1 MGYGMRSIRAVKNC
15 IKEIGKP
22 MKPMTKWERV
32 EAALHGAEV
41 DRVPIS
47 LWKHYHLQDR
57 APGRLAEVTLALHRQ
72 FDTDL
77 IKLTPSGLYP
87 IQDWGATIQ
96 FGRDD
101 DFLPLAVQ
109 PVVAS
114 AEKWETLPTL
124 DVNKGAL
131 RRELETIHHVADGLQ
146 GSAPFM
152 MTLFSPLT
160 IAYKLCGHID
170 PGDLLVGYMRWSPR
184 QLHAGLTVIRDVVI
198 GYARACLEA
207 GAPGFFYATQ
217 MATTDVMTREQFK
230 EFGVAYDLP
239 VLESLA
245 GRSRVTMLHVC
256 RKNLM
261 FDLVAGYPV
270 DLINWAA
277 HTSGTS
283 LTQARQMTHTAL
295 AGGLSLETLLNGTEE
310 EVVAQARNAIAE
322 AGRLGFLLAPDCV
335 IRGPSPDANLL
346 AARRA
351 VEETIAS

>member
-1 MGYGMRSIRAVKNC
+1 
-15 IKEIGKP
+15 
-22 MKPMTKWERV
+22 MKPMTNWERV
-32 EAALHGAEV
+32 EAAIHGAEV

-57 APGRLAEVTLALHRQ
+57 APGQLAEVTLALHRQ

-109 PVVAS
+109 PVVA
-114 AEKWETLPTL
+114 AAREWETLPRL

-131 RRELETIHHVADGLQ
+131 RRELETIHHVANGLQ
-146 GSAPFM
+146 GSAPFL

-160 IAYKLCGHID
+160 IAYKLCGHKD
-170 PGDLLVGYMRWSPR
+170 PGSLLVGHMEQSPR
-184 QLHAGLTVIRDVVI
+184 ELHAGLTVIRDVVI
-198 GYARACLEA
+198 EYAQACLEA
-207 GAPGFFYATQ
+207 GASGFFYATQ
-217 MATTDVMTREQFK
+217 MATTDVMSREQFR

-239 VLESLA
+239 VLESVA
-245 GRSRVTMLHVC
+245 GQSRLTMLHVC
-256 RKNLM
+256 RKHLM
-261 FDLVAGYPV
+261 FELVADYPV

-277 HTSGTS
+277 RTSGTS
-283 LTQARQMTHTAL
+283 LAQARQMTGTAL
-295 AGGLSLETLLNGTEE
+295 AGGLSLETLLSGTEE
-310 EVVAQARNAIAE
+310 EVVAEARNAIAE
-322 AGRLGFLLAPDCV
+322 AGRRGFLLAPDCV
-335 IRGPSPDANLL
+335 IRGPSPDANLM

-351 VEETIAS
+351 VEETILS